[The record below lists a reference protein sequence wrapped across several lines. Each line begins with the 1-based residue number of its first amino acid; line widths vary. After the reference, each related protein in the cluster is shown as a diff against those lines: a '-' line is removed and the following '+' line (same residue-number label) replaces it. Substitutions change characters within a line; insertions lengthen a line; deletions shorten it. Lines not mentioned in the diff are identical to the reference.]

1 MDTEL
6 EKLNNIGS
14 QKISEDTHI
23 PVQNIKALLNGTFNS
38 FSRIQFLG
46 FISIL
51 EREYGDKLISI
62 KRKGLEY
69 FDETDA
75 QTIDDGLFVAPKQT
89 KKKTS
94 SYLFII
100 LALFTLG
107 LFYTFGVFEEKTL
120 PEHKIDSTKIE
131 EVHKNIKLEKNIIPI
146 ELNSTK
152 LDDNLTVE
160 DTNSSLTQDILQ
172 TPVTVEKSFTI
183 VTKSKAWIGYI
194 NLKTGK
200 KHQTTF
206 SEKLELDPMKDWLII
221 FGHPYIDMSVN
232 GKAIDFGERKNIRFV
247 YENGSL
253 ITIDDLKFQELNKG
267 SKW

>member
-6 EKLNNIGS
+6 EKLNNIGV
-14 QKISEDTHI
+14 QKISDDTHI
-23 PVQNIKALLNGTFNS
+23 PVLSIKALLSGTFNS

-51 EREYGDKLISI
+51 EREYGDKLMSI
-62 KRKGLEY
+62 RSKGLEY
-69 FDETDA
+69 FDEIDA
-75 QTIDDGLFVAPKQT
+75 QTIDDGLFVAPKHT

-107 LFYTFGVFEEKTL
+107 LFYAFGVFEEKTL
-120 PEHKIDSTKIE
+120 PEHKIDSSKIK
-131 EVHKNIKLEKNIIPI
+131 EVHKNITLEKSIIPI

-152 LDDNLTVE
+152 IDDNLSAE
-160 DTNSSLTQDILQ
+160 DTNTSATKEI
-172 TPVTVEKSFTI
+172 PEVAVTKSFKI

-200 KHQTTF
+200 KYQTTF
-206 SEKLELDPMKDWLII
+206 TEELELDPEKDWLII
-221 FGHPYIDMSVN
+221 FGHPYIDISVN
-232 GKAIDFGERKNIRFV
+232 GKTIDFGERNNIRFV

-253 ITIDDLKFQELNKG
+253 ITIDTQKFQELNKG